1 MAPYSRHFTLLDQL
15 KTATESVHIVMLHEL
30 PFRVSLS
37 GEYKAAAAP
46 GGLVPAHEL
55 DFAP

>member
-1 MAPYSRHFTLLDQL
+1 MASYARHQALLDQL
-15 KTATESVHIVMLHEL
+15 KAATEFVHIVMLHEL

-37 GEYKAAAAP
+37 SEYKAASAA
-46 GGLVPAHEL
+46 GGLVSAHEL